1 MLVIRKVV
9 IKIKFKETKKK
20 ENRLLEFFGNLT
32 LFWLA
37 IIIISEIQN
46 VREIKIVDIESC
58 VI

>member
-1 MLVIRKVV
+1 MFVIRKVV
-9 IKIKFKETKKK
+9 IKIRFKEIKKK
-20 ENRLLEFFGNLT
+20 ENRLLEFFGNLI